1 MNGILDHLKE
11 IGALRE
17 GHFPEANGSCSRIRV
32 SMPRLFQLPEQTQRV
47 AAQIAEQLAG
57 KSPDIVVGVGE
68 GSVILAYELA
78 RQMNARCMLALRHNG
93 TMTVRREFDAA
104 PGEHAL
110 IVEDVV
116 STGKSIR
123 ETVELLRA
131 LNASIL
137 GISAILDMS
146 DGRAR
151 FRFPFYPLA
160 VLSRGNAPR
169 QSCPLCRAG
178 IPLTQE

>member
-78 RQMNARCMLALRHNG
+78 RQMNARCLHALRHNG
-93 TMTVRREFDAA
+93 TMTVRRECDVT
-104 PGEHAL
+104 PGERAL

-146 DGRAR
+146 EGRAR

>member
-1 MNGILDHLKE
+1 MNEILGQLQE

-17 GHFPEANGSCSRIRV
+17 GHFPEADGSCSRVRV
-32 SMPRLFQLPEQTQRV
+32 NMPRLFQQPEHTQRV
-47 AAQIAEQLAG
+47 AAQMAEQLAG
-57 KSPDIVVGVGE
+57 KSPDLIVGVGE

-78 RQMNARCMLALRHNG
+78 RQMNTRCLHALRHNG
-93 TMTVRREFDAA
+93 TMTVRRGLDVK
-104 PGEHAL
+104 PGERAL

-131 LNASIL
+131 LDVCIL

-146 DGRAR
+146 EGRAH

-160 VLSRGNAPR
+160 GLSRGNAPR
-169 QSCPLCRAG
+169 RACPLCRAG
-178 IPLTQE
+178 APLTQE